1 MLRPFSKLNKTA
13 LTAAC
18 LLATSG
24 CISINAASLDYQETR
39 NLNVSASNAS
49 MLKVDAAAGFL
60 KIVGEEGLEEVK
72 VTADILAV
80 DENITLSLEQ
90 SGDTIEL
97 EADANQKSHFNW
109 RGKSPKIDL
118 TVTVPMRMMLDI
130 KDGSGFITVD
140 NINNNVKI
148 KDGSGSM
155 DITNVNGNLDI
166 DDGSGSVE
174 IKNIAG
180 NVLVEDGSGSL
191 EISQVTGTVDVE
203 DGSGGLDIYDV
214 GGLVTIDDGSGSI
227 HVKKLRNGLTIIEE
241 GSGGLKMTDVE
252 GPVSIK

>member
-1 MLRPFSKLNKTA
+1 MLNPLSKFNKTA
-13 LTAAC
+13 VAAAC

-39 NLNVSASNAS
+39 NLNLSSSGA
-49 MLKVDAAAGFL
+49 MTLKIDAAAGFL
-60 KIVGEEGLEEVK
+60 KIIGEEGLDEVK

-80 DENITLSLEQ
+80 DDDIVLSLEQ

-97 EADANQKSHFNW
+97 EADANQKSNFNW

-118 TVTVPMRMMLDI
+118 TVSVPMSMMLDV
-130 KDGSGFITVD
+130 KDGSGFITID
-140 NINNNVKI
+140 NISSNIKV
-148 KDGSGSM
+148 KDGSGSL
-155 DITNVNGNLDI
+155 DVTNVKGNLKI
-166 DDGSGSVE
+166 DDGSGSIE
-174 IKNIAG
+174 IKNVKG
-180 NVLVEDGSGSL
+180 NVAVEDGSGSL
-191 EISQVTGTVDVE
+191 EITKVTGTVDVE

-214 GGLVTIDDGSGSI
+214 GGLVTIDDGSGGI

>member
-1 MLRPFSKLNKTA
+1 MLNPFSKLNKPTVA
-13 LTAAC
+13 VAC
-18 LLATSG
+18 LLATSS

-39 NLNVSASNAS
+39 NLNLSSSNATT
-49 MLKVDAAAGFL
+49 LKVDAGAGFL
-60 KIVGEEGLEEVK
+60 KIIGEEGLNEVK
-72 VTADILAV
+72 VTADILAE
-80 DENITLSLEQ
+80 DEDIVLRLDQ

-97 EADANQKSHFNW
+97 EADANHKSSFNW

-118 TVTVPMRMMLDI
+118 TVRVPMNMTLDV
-130 KDGSGFITVD
+130 KDGSGFITID
-140 NINNNVKI
+140 NMANNVKV

-155 DITNVNGNLDI
+155 DITNVRGNLDI
-166 DDGSGSVE
+166 DDGSGSLE
-174 IKNIAG
+174 IKNVDG
-180 NVLVEDGSGSL
+180 NVSIEDGSGSL
-191 EISQVTGTVDVE
+191 DITKVTGTVDVE